1 MITEDAQWRL
11 VKVAWH
17 QTRRPEL
24 GDKFSSR
31 HGQKGVTG
39 LIVPQENMPFNEAGM
54 CPDVIMNP
62 HGYPSRMTV
71 GKLMECIGSKVRHC
85 TFMISLLIHV
95 LGWRSKRNLQLRNCF
110 WRYKNRRYGCLLSR
124 IWI

>member
-71 GKLMECIGSKVRHC
+71 GKLMECIGSKVRH
-85 TFMISLLIHV
+85 FY
-95 LGWRSKRNLQLRNCF
+95 F
-110 WRYKNRRYGCLLSR
+110 LSAFFFNFKY
-124 IWI
+124 